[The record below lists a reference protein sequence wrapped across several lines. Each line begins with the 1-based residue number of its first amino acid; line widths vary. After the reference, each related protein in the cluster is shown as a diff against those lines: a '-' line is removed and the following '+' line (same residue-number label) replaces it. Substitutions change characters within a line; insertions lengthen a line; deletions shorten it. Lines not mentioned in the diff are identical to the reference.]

1 MSTTRIANPRG
12 RTRPPAPPAAQDGEP
27 YPYEMIYADGSWRGY
42 ADRPGELLA
51 LLIDGYADLD
61 DDDARLRER
70 IRYAVDVSVPLQ
82 AEAAA
87 EGDVGACTAEQRAI
101 LLGTRDV
108 LPAVT
113 EWSAPVPLVLVS
125 SFYAP
130 DGPQLRPEPAG
141 GDITWLDPA
150 TDESLLT
157 SLHNA
162 RWISVA
168 AHRSLG
174 ADR

>member
-1 MSTTRIANPRG
+1 MTIATSLNPRKG
-12 RTRPPAPPAAQDGEP
+12 SRLPAPPDGPDGQP
-27 YPYEMIYADGSWRGY
+27 YPFEMIYAGGTWRAY
-42 ADRPGELLA
+42 AGTTGELLG
-51 LLIDGYADLD
+51 LLIDGYADLE

-70 IRYAVDVSVPLQ
+70 VRYAVDVSVPLQ

-101 LLGTRDV
+101 LLGGRDV
-108 LPAVT
+108 PPAVT
-113 EWSAPVPLVLVS
+113 EWSGPVPLVLVT

-168 AHRSLG
+168 AHMSLG